1 MPLGGTMLRS
11 LYLSASNM
19 LVQRKKVDV
28 IANNIANMDTV
39 GFKSDSLLSRSF
51 EDMYLERVND
61 PSNTTGGVG
70 PLNTGVHIDEL
81 ITSFEEG
88 SVKTTDRSLDFSI
101 AGDGF
106 FVVSTTAGDRYTRD
120 GNFTINNEGYLVTS
134 DGNRVSGTNGFLKI
148 DMTNVTV
155 DSAGN
160 ITNAEGTSLGTLR
173 VVSFADK
180 TGLKKAGNNLFLN
193 ENNQQAQ
200 TAQNAVIRQGSL
212 ETSNTDITS
221 ETLNMM
227 AASRSFETSQRIVKM
242 IDETL
247 GRAVNDI
254 GKV

>member
-11 LYLSASNM
+11 LYLSATNM

-39 GFKSDSLLSRSF
+39 GYKSDSLISRSF
-51 EDMYLERVND
+51 GDMYLERVND
-61 PSNTTGGVG
+61 PGNTAEGVG

-81 ITSFEEG
+81 VTSFEEG
-88 SVKTTDRSLDFSI
+88 SLKTTNRGLDFAI
-101 AGDGF
+101 TGDGF

-120 GNFTINNEGYLVTS
+120 GNFAINSDGYLVTS
-134 DGNRVSGTNGFLKI
+134 DGNRVLGTNGFLKI
-148 DMTNVTV
+148 DTANIAV
-155 DSAGN
+155 DSNGN
-160 ITNAEGTSLGTLR
+160 IVNAEGDELGALR
-173 VVSFADK
+173 IVSFADNA
-180 TGLKKAGNNLFLN
+180 GLKKAGNNLYIN
-193 ENNQQAQ
+193 ENNQRAQ
-200 TAQNAVIRQGSL
+200 TAQDVAVRQGAL
-212 ETSNTDITS
+212 EASNTDITN

-227 AASRSFETSQRIVKM
+227 AASRSFETSQRVVKM

>member
-1 MPLGGTMLRS
+1 MLRS
-11 LYLSASNM
+11 LYLSATNM

-39 GFKSDSLLSRSF
+39 GYKSDSLLSRSF

-61 PSNTTGGVG
+61 PGNKAGGVG
-70 PLNTGVHIDEL
+70 PLNTGVHIDE
-81 ITSFEEG
+81 IVTSFDEG
-88 SVKTTDRSLDFSI
+88 SLKMTDRSLDFSI

-120 GNFTINNEGYLVTS
+120 GNFTINNEGYLVTT
-134 DGNRVSGTNGFLKI
+134 DGNRVMGTNGFLKI
-148 DMTNVTV
+148 DATNVTV
-155 DSAGN
+155 DADGN
-160 ITNAEGTSLGTLR
+160 ITNAQGTNLGTLR

-200 TAQNAVIRQGSL
+200 NAQNVVIRQGSL
-212 ETSNTDITS
+212 ETSNADITN

>member
-1 MPLGGTMLRS
+1 MLRS
-11 LYLSASNM
+11 LYLSATNM

-39 GFKSDSLLSRSF
+39 GFKSDSLISRSF
-51 EDMYLERVND
+51 GDMYLERVND
-61 PSNTTGGVG
+61 PSNMTGGVG

-81 ITSFEEG
+81 VTSFDEG
-88 SVKTTDRSLDFSI
+88 SLKQTDRSLDF
-101 AGDGF
+101 ALTGDGF
-106 FVVSTTAGDRYTRD
+106 FAISTTAGDRYTRD
-120 GNFTINNEGYLVTS
+120 GNFAINNEGYLVTS
-134 DGNRVSGTNGFLKI
+134 DGNRVLGTNGFLKI
-148 DMTNVTV
+148 DTTNVTV
-155 DSAGN
+155 DSNGN
-160 ITNAEGTSLGTLR
+160 ITNAEGTNLGALR
-173 VVSFADK
+173 IVSFADK
-180 TGLKKAGNNLFLN
+180 AGLKKAGNNLYVN

-200 TAQNAVIRQGSL
+200 TAQGVVVRQGSL
-212 ETSNTDITS
+212 ETSNTDITN